1 MDILDILYIFEIF
14 KTGVVITEISEKIQ
28 NSICEIGERI
38 DEFEVLVFHTHLD
51 FHYIKSKKARFSCI

>member
-14 KTGVVITEISEKIQ
+14 KTGVVLTEISGKIQ

-38 DEFEVLVFHTHLD
+38 DEFE
-51 FHYIKSKKARFSCI
+51 A